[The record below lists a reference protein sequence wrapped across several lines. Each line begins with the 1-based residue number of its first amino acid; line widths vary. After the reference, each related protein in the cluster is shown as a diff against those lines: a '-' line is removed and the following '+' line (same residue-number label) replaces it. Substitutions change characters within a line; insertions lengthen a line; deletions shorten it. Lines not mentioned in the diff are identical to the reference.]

1 LYNEF
6 FDEVIPIDIQ
16 SIIMRESFGHPASF
30 MIFGRIHRSIG
41 TSITKDELNRSSTRS
56 ILVPIT
62 KDTDLRGAKVSFT
75 SNVIFRVVF
84 WEVGPKPRNSL
95 QIQDV
100 KDPIFLLAHTLQ
112 NVTSATIVNEQVR
125 NLHGPSEKAFQA
137 AALDLMVIQNNNNWC
152 GYEFKVEKISSAQ
165 FRDP

>member
-1 LYNEF
+1 
-6 FDEVIPIDIQ
+6 
-16 SIIMRESFGHPASF
+16 
-30 MIFGRIHRSIG
+30 
-41 TSITKDELNRSSTRS
+41 

-137 AALDLMVIQNNNNWC
+137 AVYRVMNELLP
-152 GYEFKVEKISSAQ
+152 ISMNCLFEEEYGSI
-165 FRDP
+165 RHLT